1 MKVGDL
7 VELSSMAKKL
17 KWTQKFIGKIGLIY
31 WVNDSRSWY
40 RVNWIGD
47 KPARRYPL
55 YEMFSRS
62 HLKYAKKRKEKV

>member
-31 WVNDSRSWY
+31 WVND
-40 RVNWIGD
+40 
-47 KPARRYPL
+47 
-55 YEMFSRS
+55 
-62 HLKYAKKRKEKV
+62 